1 MALVMEGRVQE
12 GIRELDPLQG
22 YSEVCNEAKDFY
34 GFWTSYNNSMRN

>member
-22 YSEVCNEAKDFY
+22 YSEVCTEAKIYIDLE
-34 GFWTSYNNSMRN
+34 SLIK